1 MGDIG
6 IIARRLK
13 DGHVQYG
20 WSGNGG
26 YFKNTGLSLLEW
38 YDDPDIIEY
47 LFGIGEMKY
56 IGAPG
61 SENGGSS
68 RIYTTVPAGC
78 PHNLG
83 TTEREIFSKIAF
95 IDYGYFYDLDN
106 KWYYIIPGPFRIK
119 MPLELLMHHLDDK
132 GHEFKYRREIERRLL
147 TYIFDEIAV
156 SDPDVMAAVK
166 SYDKDVQ
173 DIKKQVLESRFPH
186 EEFFDKYRRIFK
198 CFDDWVLC
206 CTNEE
211 ETEIIGFK
219 IRKKEDKHIETIE
232 W

>member
-26 YFKNTGLSLLEW
+26 YFKNTGLSLLKW
-38 YDDPDIIEY
+38 YDNPDIIEY
-47 LFGIGEMKY
+47 LFGIGEMEHL
-56 IGAPG
+56 GPPG
-61 SENGGSS
+61 SENGGTSFLE
-68 RIYTTVPAGC
+68 RTHPIDR

-83 TTEREIFSKIAF
+83 TSERQVFSKILF

-119 MPLELLMHHLDDK
+119 MPLELLMYHLNDE
-132 GHEFKYRREIERRLL
+132 GYEFDYLIEIERRLL
-147 TYIFDEIAV
+147 AYIFDEPAV
-156 SDPDVMAAVK
+156 SDPDVMTAVK

-173 DIKKQVLESRFPH
+173 DIKKQVLENRFPH
-186 EEFFDKYRRIFK
+186 EEFFDKYKTIFK